1 MTTALAQPDDVT
13 ALWPSA
19 STLDAARLEA
29 LILKASARL
38 RQKLPWVDARI
49 AAFNVDPTDP
59 SGLDPTLVA
68 DVVATVIKRYL
79 ANPDGA
85 TNTSENTGPYS
96 VSKGY
101 ALRGDKDIRGELYIG
116 DEDLAGLR
124 PAKKS
129 PFAGTVR
136 TRPRLAPWPFGDLG
150 NPALANTGGSM
161 DSWLL
166 EEGLTDPAYE
176 FGPFIDHSDES

>member
-1 MTTALAQPDDVT
+1 MTTALAQQADVT

-19 STLDAARLEA
+19 STLDPGRLDA
-29 LILKASARL
+29 LIAKASARL

-49 AAFNVDPTDP
+49 AAFNTDPTDP
-59 SGLDPTLVA
+59 AGLDPTLVA
-68 DVVATVIKRYL
+68 DVVATSIKRYL

-85 TNTSENTGPYS
+85 TNTSEGSGPYS

-116 DEDLAGLR
+116 EEDLASLR

-129 PFAGTVR
+129 PFAKTIR
-136 TRPRLAPWPFGDLG
+136 TRARLAPWPFGDVG
-150 NPALANTGGSM
+150 NPALANGGSM

-176 FGPFIDHSDES
+176 FGPFINYADGE

>member
-1 MTTALAQPDDVT
+1 MTTALATPDDVT

-19 STLDAARLEA
+19 STLEAGRLDS
-29 LILKASARL
+29 LIAKASARL

-49 AAFNVDPTDP
+49 AAFKTDPTDP

-68 DVVATVIKRYL
+68 DVIATAIKRYL

-85 TNTSENTGPYS
+85 TNTSTTTGPYS
-96 VSKGY
+96 TSKGY
-101 ALRGDKDIRGELYIG
+101 ALRGDKDIRGELYIS
-116 DEDLAGLR
+116 DDDLANLR

-136 TRPRLAPWPFGDLG
+136 TRARLAPWPFGDVG
-150 NPALANTGGSM
+150 NPALANGGSM

-166 EEGLTDPAYE
+166 EEGLADPAYE
-176 FGPFIDHSDES
+176 FGPFINYADGE